1 MMKMLTRIDRDLKI
15 PFSLVPQCPVCW
27 ENMEINLR
35 CDNPFVEDDVWHQ
48 QSQNYEQLIHKYK
61 EKISFY

>member
-1 MMKMLTRIDRDLKI
+1 MMKMLTRIHRDLKI

-61 EKISFY
+61 EKN